1 MKRTGRGRNPGRRA
15 GRGILFT
22 LAGFL
27 ASGRPLNH
35 YLIHPD
41 RAPDGVFVRTEDLRR
56 GDLFIRLLW
65 ARPAGPGPFPAV
77 LVHPEAGKTAADM
90 RGVAID
96 LAQNGYVAVA
106 ADYRRLTEG
115 VPRAS
120 LFPFREE
127 SELLIALEKLRD
139 SEGVDRRRIGALG
152 FSQGAVFSLLIAA
165 KTGTGIGAV
174 GAGISAVVAY
184 YPVVDFGAWTDSDV
198 AGNVFER
205 AVRKRIR
212 AYFRAQSGAKTD
224 EEFAAALRR
233 ASPLAQAD
241 SITAPVLL
249 IHGDRDMAAP
259 VDQSILMHE
268 RLREMGRKTELLVIP
283 RAIHAFN
290 FRNAEQAAV
299 AWNATLRWFHENLA
313 EKDK

>member
-1 MKRTGRGRNPGRRA
+1 MKRTGKGRKFGRRA
-15 GRGILFT
+15 GRGIFFT

-27 ASGRPLNH
+27 ASCQPLNH

-41 RAPDGVFVRTEDLRR
+41 RLPDGVSVWTEELRR

-96 LAQNGYVAVA
+96 LAQNGYVAAA

-115 VPRAS
+115 EPRAT

-127 SELLIALEKLRD
+127 SELLIAYKELRNRK
-139 SEGVDRRRIGALG
+139 EVDGRRIGALG

-165 KTGTGIGAV
+165 EV
-174 GAGISAVVAY
+174 GAGIDAVVAY
-184 YPVVDFGAWTDSDV
+184 YPVVDFSGWTDPAR
-198 AGNVFER
+198 AGNVFVR
-205 AVRKRIR
+205 ALRDRI
-212 AYFRAQSGAKTD
+212 RAQSGAKTD
-224 EEFAAALRR
+224 EEFAAAMRR
-233 ASPLAQAD
+233 ASPLVRAE

-249 IHGDRDMAAP
+249 IHGARDTTSP
-259 VDQSILMHE
+259 VEQSVLMHE
-268 RLREMGRKTELLVIP
+268 RLRELGRKTGLLVIP
-283 RAIHAFN
+283 GAIHAFN

-299 AWNATLRWFHENLA
+299 AWRATLRWFHENLF
-313 EKDK
+313 EKEK